1 MKKTKHAQKRF
12 QQRGIATCIEEYTLI
27 FGTTKHLQG
36 KNSAEIILTN
46 KDYREFR
53 HYISKLCS
61 DMEKMIGRKI
71 ITDQSI
77 STIITGY

>member
-12 QQRGIATCIEEYTLI
+12 QQRGIAPCIEEYALV
-27 FGTTKHLQG
+27 FGTTKHRQG
-36 KNSAEIILTN
+36 KNSAEIILTS
-46 KDYREFR
+46 KDYHEFR

>member
-12 QQRGIATCIEEYTLI
+12 QQRGIATCTEEFALI
-27 FGTTKHLQG
+27 FGTVKNRQG
-36 KNSAEIILTN
+36 RNSAEITLTS
-46 KDYREFR
+46 KDYDEFR

-71 ITDQSI
+71 ITDQSV